1 MVRVRVGRDVRGRV
15 VVLDARARHGVE
27 PAAALAREVVD
38 AVELVRVRVRIRFD
52 LTLTLTLTQTLTL
65 TLTLTQ
71 TQTLT
76 LTLTQT
82 LPCP

>member
-38 AVELVRVRVRIRFD
+38 AVELVRIRVRVGVG
-52 LTLTLTLTQTLTL
+52 LTLTLTQTLTL
-65 TLTLTQ
+65 TLTLTMRG
-71 TQTLT
+71 TCRGLNSTAG
-76 LTLTQT
+76 
-82 LPCP
+82 P